1 MGGVRSAAPIDADGD
16 LIQVMRAKAG
26 AAHQIS
32 IAVTT
37 DRNSS
42 AFATGSRVIE
52 IYSDVAC
59 YFQTGDNTVTATATD
74 HYLPAQQARVYAL
87 GGDKQTQHT
96 HIAGIR
102 SSIDGTLWIS
112 ELE

>member
-1 MGGVRSAAPIDADGD
+1 MVTRSTAPAEVDGGI
-16 LIQVMRAKAG
+16 IQVMRAKAG

-32 IAVTT
+32 IAATT

-52 IYSDVAC
+52 IYADVAC
-59 YFQTGDNTVTATATD
+59 YFQTGDNTVTASATD

-96 HIAGIR
+96 HIAVIR
-102 SSIDGTLWIS
+102 ASGDGTLWIS

>member
-1 MGGVRSAAPIDADGD
+1 MGTRSAAPIDVDGD
-16 LIQVMRAKAG
+16 LIQVMRAKASG
-26 AAHQIS
+26 AHQIS
-32 IAVTT
+32 IAATT

-52 IYSDVAC
+52 IYADVAC
-59 YFQTGDNTVTATATD
+59 YFQTGDVTVTASATD
-74 HYLPAQQARVYAL
+74 HYLPAQQARVYSL

-96 HIAGIR
+96 HIAAIR
-102 SSIDGTLWIS
+102 ASGDGTLYIS